1 MGVDVNTDPKWREPW
16 GKAPPEGDGE
26 GLDPFGAGPAWICA
40 QHGVSVLYPDGMPAI
55 DGDWFT
61 VDATGMI
68 QNGTVQEILPVTLG
82 SPVIGDA
89 KGPAAVV

>member
-1 MGVDVNTDPKWREPW
+1 MDVNTDPKWRAPW

-26 GLDPFGAGPAWICA
+26 ALDPFGAGPAWICA

-61 VDATGMI
+61 VDATGTI
-68 QNGTVQEILPVTLG
+68 QNGTVQDQSQAAPG
-82 SPVIGDA
+82 PPVIGDP
-89 KGPAAVV
+89 KDPAAVV